1 MHKALK
7 ISTSDD
13 GEGVPGS
20 KENPREEKRS
30 MVEPD
35 QIKNNDKEDGGNQ
48 NDNSIPVKEGAPNS
62 SEKDNPPTNS
72 DKLATEVNLLFFLQ
86 YIAFSN
92 PFLIPLKNL
101 Q

>member
-1 MHKALK
+1 VHKALK

-20 KENPREEKRS
+20 KEYPREEKRS

-35 QIKNNDKEDGGNQ
+35 QINNNDKEDGGNP

-62 SEKDNPPTNS
+62 SEKDDPSTNF
-72 DKLATEVNLLFFLQ
+72 DKLATEVNLLFSLQ